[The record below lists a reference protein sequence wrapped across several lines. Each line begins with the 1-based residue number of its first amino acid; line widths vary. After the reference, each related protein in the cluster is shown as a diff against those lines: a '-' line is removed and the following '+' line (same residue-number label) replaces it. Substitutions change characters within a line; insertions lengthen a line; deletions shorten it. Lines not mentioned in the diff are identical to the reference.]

1 MALPSLAGLKRT
13 LIQPPRT
20 RPCDHRQSR
29 VGSWDVAFT
38 PGPATRQ
45 RFHRCQRTVNED
57 GEKSE
62 WLPLLAPEAPGT
74 GPGPPSWRFS
84 PRFHQ
89 G

>member
-20 RPCDHRQSR
+20 WSCDHRQSR

-45 RFHRCQRTVNED
+45 RTVNKD

-62 WLPLLAPEAPGT
+62 WLPLLVPRPQEQTRAHPAGA
-74 GPGPPSWRFS
+74 SL